1 MARDPRS
8 GRFDKKRRFGP
19 PHERLCKVVR
29 KQLIRDIVHKFNLES
44 AVPRVDTGLGKK
56 LPTRS
61 ELKEWK
67 LRRASNMEHWKK
79 KKRKKRVVSTKKKKL
94 GAANKQ
100 CQCCGD
106 YHFKRMCGGRSDK
119 KVNLLVRQ
127 IFQKADVIKQHM
139 GEAWDKLE
147 DMENAYQ
154 HMLLKVARLQSN
166 RVCLGSLTGQNY
178 HGEDHPHNCPCAQQL
193 KKENEDRKRA
203 LERKRIEEEKRREQ
217 EMQRSMERQKREN
230 IIEYKKRRFYSKM
243 QPGMSPQKRPGV
255 IFEGDADQVGR
266 LQSGDDTLREVP
278 DMALAEGYGDKV
290 RYSKGLFADDLTAL
304 DEAKTP
310 KGDLS
315 SLILDDL
322 DETAQKSGL
331 LAQMDALKGTK
342 FEDMDLI
349 MMDGGM
355 KSVKTRFTE
364 EGGRM
369 YESVSVESIP
379 ELDRYL
385 EERLKVDEKVV
396 EDKKQLVYEE
406 SEIDIPVA
414 VKSPKSPTMASEK
427 SAEGPRSATPF
438 GDFLDIMEIF

>member
-1 MARDPRS
+1 
-8 GRFDKKRRFGP
+8 
-19 PHERLCKVVR
+19 
-29 KQLIRDIVHKFNLES
+29 
-44 AVPRVDTGLGKK
+44 
-56 LPTRS
+56 
-61 ELKEWK
+61 
-67 LRRASNMEHWKK
+67 
-79 KKRKKRVVSTKKKKL
+79 
-94 GAANKQ
+94 
-100 CQCCGD
+100 
-106 YHFKRMCGGRSDK
+106 
-119 KVNLLVRQ
+119 
-127 IFQKADVIKQHM
+127 
-139 GEAWDKLE
+139 
-147 DMENAYQ
+147 
-154 HMLLKVARLQSN
+154 
-166 RVCLGSLTGQNY
+166 
-178 HGEDHPHNCPCAQQL
+178 
-193 KKENEDRKRA
+193 
-203 LERKRIEEEKRREQ
+203 
-217 EMQRSMERQKREN
+217 
-230 IIEYKKRRFYSKM
+230 
-243 QPGMSPQKRPGV
+243 MSPQKRPGV

-266 LQSGDDTLREVP
+266 LQDGDDTLREVP

>member
-1 MARDPRS
+1 M
-8 GRFDKKRRFGP
+8 
-19 PHERLCKVVR
+19 
-29 KQLIRDIVHKFNLES
+29 
-44 AVPRVDTGLGKK
+44 
-56 LPTRS
+56 
-61 ELKEWK
+61 
-67 LRRASNMEHWKK
+67 
-79 KKRKKRVVSTKKKKL
+79 
-94 GAANKQ
+94 
-100 CQCCGD
+100 
-106 YHFKRMCGGRSDK
+106 
-119 KVNLLVRQ
+119 
-127 IFQKADVIKQHM
+127 
-139 GEAWDKLE
+139 
-147 DMENAYQ
+147 
-154 HMLLKVARLQSN
+154 
-166 RVCLGSLTGQNY
+166 
-178 HGEDHPHNCPCAQQL
+178 
-193 KKENEDRKRA
+193 
-203 LERKRIEEEKRREQ
+203 
-217 EMQRSMERQKREN
+217 
-230 IIEYKKRRFYSKM
+230 
-243 QPGMSPQKRPGV
+243 
-255 IFEGDADQVGR
+255 
-266 LQSGDDTLREVP
+266 
-278 DMALAEGYGDKV
+278 
-290 RYSKGLFADDLTAL
+290 
-304 DEAKTP
+304 
-310 KGDLS
+310 S

-414 VKSPKSPTMASEK
+414 TKTPKSPTMASEK